1 VTGEESFLNR
11 KYLSLIFIFTGLCR
25 MIKSENLKKLYGA
38 TVAVDDVSFEVQKG
52 ETFGLLGPNGAGKTT
67 TIKMLSGLLKPDAG
81 TIILNGK
88 TDPGLTDVRMSF
100 GVVPQ
105 SLALYG
111 ELSALENLLFF
122 GRIYGLSG
130 QKLKERVR
138 ICLEIAGLAERSKER
153 VSKYSGGMKR
163 RLNMVC
169 SLLHDPPILLL
180 DEPTVGVDPQSR
192 NLIFETIEEMSKQGR
207 TIIYTTHYMEEAQ
220 RLCDRVAIIDHGRI
234 LDMDSVDNLITR
246 HGGPSHIEAEFEETQ
261 SDVNKIKPFIESKN
275 IQFDGT
281 KIVFQTNRPMESLA
295 KLNSSGVRFRSLK
308 VQTADLEDVFLNLT
322 GRRLRN

>member
-1 VTGEESFLNR
+1 
-11 KYLSLIFIFTGLCR
+11 

-38 TVAVDDVSFEVQKG
+38 TVAVDDMSFEVQKG
-52 ETFGLLGPNGAGKTT
+52 KTFGLLGPNGAGKTT
-67 TIKMLSGLLKPDAG
+67 TIKMLCGLLKPDAG
-81 TIILNGK
+81 TITLNGK
-88 TDPGLTDVRMSF
+88 TNPGLTDVRMSF

-138 ICLEIAGLAERSKER
+138 ICLDIAGLAERSKER

-234 LDMDSVDNLITR
+234 LDMDSVENLITR

-261 SDVNKIKPFIESKN
+261 SDVNKVKPFVDSKN

>member
-1 VTGEESFLNR
+1 VIGEESFLNR
-11 KYLSLIFIFTGLCR
+11 KYLSPFFIFAGLCR

-67 TIKMLSGLLKPDAG
+67 TIKMLCGLLKPDAG
-81 TIILNGK
+81 TITLNGK
-88 TDPGLTDVRMSF
+88 TNPGLTDVRMSF

-111 ELSALENLLFF
+111 ELSAQENLLFF

-130 QKLKERVR
+130 HKLNERVR
-138 ICLEIAGLAERSKER
+138 SCLEIAGLAERSKER

-234 LDMDSVDNLITR
+234 LDMDSVENLIAR

-275 IQFDGT
+275 IQSDGT

-322 GRRLRN
+322 GRRLRD

>member
-1 VTGEESFLNR
+1 
-11 KYLSLIFIFTGLCR
+11 

-38 TVAVDDVSFEVQKG
+38 TVAVDDMSFEVQKG
-52 ETFGLLGPNGAGKTT
+52 KTFGLLGPNGAGKTT
-67 TIKMLSGLLKPDAG
+67 TIKMLCGLLKPDAG
-81 TIILNGK
+81 TITLNGK
-88 TDPGLTDVRMSF
+88 TNPGLTDVRMSF

-138 ICLEIAGLAERSKER
+138 ICLDIAGLAERSKER

-220 RLCDRVAIIDHGRI
+220 RLCNRVAIIDHGRI
-234 LDMDSVDNLITR
+234 LDMDSVENLITR

-261 SDVNKIKPFIESKN
+261 SDVNKIKPFVDSTN
-275 IQFDGT
+275 IQFDGM
-281 KIVFQTNRPMESLA
+281 KIVFQTSQPMESLA